1 MLLSLINSYEDVM
14 KKRENYNIHHNFPE
28 IHKRYNAAVEF
39 IIIGQS
45 RHEKDL
51 GCCLMRILARCVEVL
66 RSFDFPLK
74 GWSELL
80 EPNGEFE
87 RNPFRS

>member
-1 MLLSLINSYEDVM
+1 MRPEVYL
-14 KKRENYNIHHNFPE
+14 HNFPSGV
-28 IHKRYNAAVEF
+28 KRLNATVEF